1 MKTYISEKSLVVD
14 EEGGLR
20 SGQAR
25 RGKEEIIQRERL
37 REFCTAFHS
46 DMKIRT
52 GRGKKSQIFANVTL
66 VVDHAAVSDRGPVL
80 PDGVHAVQRL

>member
-1 MKTYISEKSLVVD
+1 MWLSHMTSA
-14 EEGGLR
+14 LR
-20 SGQAR
+20 WKR
-25 RGKEEIIQRERL
+25 IVYKEMYLERL